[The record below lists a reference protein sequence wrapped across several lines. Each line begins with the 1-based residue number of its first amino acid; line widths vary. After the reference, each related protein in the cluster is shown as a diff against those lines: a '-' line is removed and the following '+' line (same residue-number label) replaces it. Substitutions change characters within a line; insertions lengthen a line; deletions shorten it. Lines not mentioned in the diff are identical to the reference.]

1 MRQQL
6 LIIIVLI
13 AAFKSRS
20 QTYYRGLER
29 MCWTTQNGNTEC
41 YDSPRKWYHLN
52 TVLLDNDSIFLYKIP
67 VQIQNKDTIYSA
79 SDGAFYY
86 YLGVIKKSDTT
97 NIAYLTSHNCDYCG
111 TRIREDS
118 LTGFNFP
125 IPRLDTLNV
134 TKGNNILTLGKTSYK
149 TINPTK
155 DFYFPARNLFY
166 FDSNSISRRDPKGQY
181 ALISQGIEDF
191 LQTKQL
197 KLDNDTLRICIERY
211 DFFKQNS
218 LVETLITDSF
228 HIDTTNIHFSF
239 LTRKQLREKSNRENK
254 VLRYIEV
261 NQIIDY
267 WKAARIEL
275 TYKIIVPKSIHKF
288 SEREYSNSFEYYK
301 VRRAY
306 KLAAELPENNWNLVE
321 KK

>member
-1 MRQQL
+1 MKRQL
-6 LIIIVLI
+6 LIIIVLVTV
-13 AAFKSRS
+13 FKSTS

-29 MCWTTQNGNTEC
+29 MCWTTQHGKTEC

-86 YLGVIKKSDTT
+86 YLGVIKKSDTN

-111 TRIREDS
+111 TRIQEDS
-118 LTGFNFP
+118 LTGFNYP
-125 IPRLDTLNV
+125 IPRLDTLTV
-134 TKGNNILTLGKTSYK
+134 TKRNHILTLGETNYRA
-149 TINPTK
+149 INPTK

-181 ALISQGIEDF
+181 ALISKGIKNF

-197 KLDNDTLRICIERY
+197 KLDNDTLRICIDRY
-211 DFFKQNS
+211 DFLEQKSFI
-218 LVETLITDSF
+218 ETLIADSID
-228 HIDTTNIHFSF
+228 IDTTNLHFNF
-239 LTRKQLREKSNRENK
+239 LTRNQLREKSNRENK
-254 VLRYIEV
+254 VVRYIEI
-261 NQIIDY
+261 NEIIDY
-267 WKAARIEL
+267 WKAARIEM
-275 TYKIIVPKSIHKF
+275 TYKIIVPKLIHKF

-301 VRRAY
+301 VRRTY
-306 KLAAELPENNWNLVE
+306 ELAGELPENNWSLVE
-321 KK
+321 QN